1 MTSAEDSDSDD
12 DDENTAADV
21 EMADVEASN
30 IQRSVAMLNDEEVV
44 SSLVAATEKSQN
56 EPMALTALCKLCHNL
71 LLSDPLALHHFR
83 LLYTLAFRPVLLHR
97 LWNLILDT
105 KRPSLVG
112 SSIPLLTVMI
122 KII

>member
-1 MTSAEDSDSDD
+1 MIDA
-12 DDENTAADV
+12 
-21 EMADVEASN
+21 EASN

-112 SSIPLLTVMI
+112 SSIPLLTVI
-122 KII
+122 LLY